1 MMRNETRLKING
13 RAWRVKLVKSK
24 ELPKDRFGDCDHP
37 PGRHP
42 TVRIS
47 QALSQR
53 RMAEITV
60 HELLHA
66 ALPSLDESAV
76 TDTAAVI
83 GRALFSLGWRR
94 SPLQSKANNRSKQ

>member
-1 MMRNETRLKING
+1 MSMMRNETRLKING
-13 RAWRVKLVKSK
+13 RAWRVKLVKAK

-66 ALPSLDESAV
+66 ALPSLDETAV

-94 SPLQSKANNRSKQ
+94 SPLQSCRTNQ

>member
-1 MMRNETRLKING
+1 MRNETRVKING
-13 RAWRVKLVKSK
+13 RWWRIRLVPARC
-24 ELPKDRFGDCDHP
+24 LPTDTLGDCDHP

-42 TVRIS
+42 TIRIR

-53 RMAEITV
+53 RMVEITV

-66 ALPSLDESAV
+66 CLPSLDESCV

-83 GRALFSLGWRR
+83 GRALFSLGYRR
-94 SPLQSKANNRSKQ
+94 TALQSKVNTRSKQ